1 MSMGAVG
8 AINAGLSMVL
18 AVVAVGG
25 AILSWI
31 RWGRPRWR
39 KLVEQIV
46 GVRDAILGRD
56 PVRDTITGAEIEP
69 ALPGIGVRMAHQE
82 EKTDRIT
89 GTLEK
94 LVDQQETLIKLHERV
109 DGIDVRVRKLEEGAV
124 ERIVTRAESAEAF
137 RAIQAVAG
145 QNPDGLEQP
154 DLVD

>member
-1 MSMGAVG
+1 MNVAAFNVLITFALSVIALCGA
-8 AINAGLSMVL
+8 L
-18 AVVAVGG
+18 
-25 AILSWI
+25 LSWV
-31 RWGRPRWR
+31 RWGRPRW
-39 KLVEQIV
+39 QNIV
-46 GVRDAILGRD
+46 SDVRGIRDAMLGRDAIVD
-56 PVRDTITGAEIEP
+56 SITKKEIEP

-109 DGIDVRVRKLEEGAV
+109 DGIDGRVRKLEEGAV

-154 DLVD
+154 DLTD